1 MDILITPENCTRLLL
16 VDLPN
21 PKDQTP
27 QSFLCD
33 EENLVLY
40 EIVKYSEPYR
50 SWFIDNLLCKEGHI
64 NFLTKV
70 DPLFIFVPHL
80 MKYAKQQFRSLHDIC
95 QEYASEVATTNKKLC
110 RLECA
115 LKPDI
120 DWQQVCDTK
129 DLDGELFVRF
139 DEGKSLLWLSGKH
152 ERLCRALEDQL
163 EQGTSKATLISYA
176 IDLVDNYVP
185 SCLSDKFKS
194 SVRSK
199 TIQSSEAY
207 KPSKN
212 GVMPNTNKTDAS
224 TNSSEPKA
232 KKFQASSPPKLIPK
246 NSVLNFFKK
255 KT

>member
-1 MDILITPENCTRLLL
+1 MDILITPDNCTRLLL

-27 QSFLCD
+27 QSFFCD
-33 EENLVLY
+33 EDNLVLH
-40 EIVKYSEPYR
+40 EIIKYSEPFR
-50 SWFIDNLLCKEGHI
+50 SWFIDNLLCKEGHM
-64 NFLTKV
+64 NFLTRV
-70 DPLFIFVPHL
+70 DPLFIFVPQL

-95 QEYASEVATTNKKLC
+95 QEYANESTTKDKKLC

-139 DEGKSLLWLSGKH
+139 DEGKTLSWLSGKH
-152 ERLCRALEDQL
+152 ERLCKALEDQL
-163 EQGTSKATLISYA
+163 GRETSKATLVSYA

-185 SCLSDKFKS
+185 ASLSDKFKS
-194 SVRSK
+194 TIRSK
-199 TIQSSEAY
+199 TLQTSDTTTSN
-207 KPSKN
+207 N
-212 GVMPNTNKTDAS
+212 GVEPRGNKTVAS
-224 TNSSEPKA
+224 TNPSEPKA
-232 KKFQASSPPKLIPK
+232 KKLQASPPPKVIPK

-255 KT
+255 T